1 MSLTDYLNY
10 NATRRADNSH
20 ADRKVAK
27 RRESQRPRDP
37 SSPFTEGQIIAAELT
52 LASYPET
59 LTLVKP

>member
-10 NATRRADNSH
+10 NAMQRADNSH
-20 ADRKVAK
+20 AERKIAK

-37 SSPFTEGQIIAAELT
+37 SRPFTEGQLIAAELM